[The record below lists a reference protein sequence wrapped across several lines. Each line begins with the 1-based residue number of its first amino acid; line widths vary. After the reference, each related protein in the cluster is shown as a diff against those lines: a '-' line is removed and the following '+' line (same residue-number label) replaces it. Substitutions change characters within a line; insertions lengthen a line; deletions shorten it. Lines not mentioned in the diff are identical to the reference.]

1 MIMQTL
7 GYLGPQGTFSHT
19 AALHYADRHGYTTVC
34 CSSFEE
40 VMHKVASQELA
51 YGIVP
56 VENSLGGAV
65 GDTLDLLT
73 GTEGIWITA
82 EFLLPVK
89 QHLLTR
95 PGVALTAI
103 TKVYSHP
110 QALAQCRGFLQQHL
124 SDAAVVETVSTAAAA
139 LTVAGAKTATVAA
152 VGSESAAVAY
162 GLEILQANIQDK
174 GNNTTRFLVLG
185 REKPVFSGE
194 AKTSLVL
201 ALGDSPGAL
210 WRILSPLAQRG
221 INLTRIESR
230 PSGSRLGDYIFF
242 IDLEGHTSN
251 PVVGDVIRELENNT
265 LWLKILGCYPIAAS
279 DMPSELLAEMH
290 PLDLPGLRKEI
301 DTLDADLIRLLTK
314 RQQLVEQVAA
324 FKSKDSVVDSNREEE
339 VLHRVKSMACRSGI
353 DPDIVEGIYRQIFK
367 GSVRR
372 QVQMLTLCN

>member
-1 MIMQTL
+1 MQTL

-19 AALHYADRHGYTTVC
+19 AALHYAEVHGYTTVC

-40 VMHKVASQELA
+40 VVHKVASQELSC
-51 YGIVP
+51 GIVP

-95 PGVALTAI
+95 PGVALTEI

-110 QALAQCRGFLQQHL
+110 QALAQCRGFLHQQL
-124 SDAAVVETVSTAAAA
+124 PKAAVEETVSTASAAFM
-139 LTVAGAKTATVAA
+139 VSGAKTAAVAA
-152 VGSESAAVAY
+152 VGSESAAAAY
-162 GLEILQANIQDK
+162 GLQILQANIQDK

-242 IDLEGHTSN
+242 IDLEGHTGN
-251 PVVGDVIRELENNT
+251 PVVEDVIRELENNT

-279 DMPSELLAEMH
+279 SDMSSGHLAEVH

-301 DTLDADLIRLLTK
+301 DGIDADLIRLLTK

-324 FKSKDSVVDSNREEE
+324 FKSKDTVVDSNREEE

-372 QVQMLTLCN
+372 QVQMLTLCK